1 MGKDKNHQND
11 GHTKNRNDDF
21 SSKTTQNATQNTQFP
36 QFLVMTSTQSGK
48 TTAALSPLLL
58 RKGIQGIAGDV
69 KSVKPLGS
77 GDLLI
82 EVYRQQQAMN
92 LLGTTSFAGIGVSV
106 KPHSSLNCSKGV
118 IRCPALRND
127 TDEDILAYFQEE
139 SVPVSEVRRMVIR
152 RNNDTIKT
160 NTFIITFSTPTLPQ
174 ILTIGYQR
182 YNVSV
187 YIPNPLRCRN
197 CQKYGHHEKRC
208 RRKSICQ
215 YCGREGHTEQNDC
228 DIANLRCVNCEGK
241 HAASSRDC
249 PTWSQEREILRVKY
263 TRGVSFPE
271 ARRIV
276 RSADITTPSYAQVT
290 RGKAPVDS
298 VTVKDASVQVSAD
311 IPAWGS
317 QVPDMAGSQTST
329 INTYF
334 ESEDWAKHPD
344 IQSVSDQESKSRGKA
359 KSKYP
364 LKISLLSYGVHP
376 GTYLSLCW
384 IKYLIDDN
392 GERCVDED
400 NKVVNKPSEHSTTD
414 VLQISVDQE
423 ELLEV
428 P

>member
-1 MGKDKNHQND
+1 M
-11 GHTKNRNDDF
+11 
-21 SSKTTQNATQNTQFP
+21 
-36 QFLVMTSTQSGK
+36 
-48 TTAALSPLLL
+48 AALSPLLL
-58 RKGIQGIAGDV
+58 RKGIQGITGDV
-69 KSVKPLGS
+69 KSVEPLVS

-127 TDEDILAYFQEE
+127 TDEDILVYFQEE

-160 NTFIITFSTPTLPQ
+160 NTFIITFSTPTLPH
-174 ILTIGYQR
+174 ILTIRYQR

-228 DIANLRCVNCEGK
+228 DIANLRCVNCEGR
-241 HAASSRDC
+241 HDASSRDC

-271 ARRIV
+271 ARRLV
-276 RSADITTPSYAQVT
+276 GSADIATPSYAQVT

-298 VTVKDASVQVSAD
+298 VTVKDAPVQVSED
-311 IPAWGS
+311 IPAWSS
-317 QVPDMAGSQTST
+317 QVPDMAGQ
-329 INTYF
+329 
-334 ESEDWAKHPD
+334 
-344 IQSVSDQESKSRGKA
+344 QS
-359 KSKYP
+359 
-364 LKISLLSYGVHP
+364 LKILTGDPSRFTTLTKPTKSTKSNNLSKAASPSKTVSSSKPATPSKPAPPSKTPSSSGENPPKVGPSRAQMRSQRSHSL
-376 GTYLSLCW
+376 T
-384 IKYLIDDN
+384 
-392 GERCVDED
+392 
-400 NKVVNKPSEHSTTD
+400 
-414 VLQISVDQE
+414 SVPRSQ
-423 ELLEV
+423 LRTEV
-428 P
+428 TSPTNRPREKIE

>member
-11 GHTKNRNDDF
+11 GHTKIRNDDP

-241 HAASSRDC
+241 HAASSLDC

-263 TRGVSFPE
+263 TRGVSFPRGQE
-271 ARRIV
+271 DSRECRRCYTLLRTSDSRQGENPPKAGPSRAQM
-276 RSADITTPSYAQVT
+276 RSQRSRSLKSVPRSQMRQDVT
-290 RGKAPVDS
+290 SPTNRPRKIRIARGKSDGPDLN
-298 VTVKDASVQVSAD
+298 VTFGK
-311 IPAWGS
+311 G
-317 QVPDMAGSQTST
+317 
-329 INTYF
+329 
-334 ESEDWAKHPD
+334 SEDQTNRFNVLLDYDDEMETISLAPRA
-344 IQSVSDQESKSRGKA
+344 STSSKSSQN
-359 KSKYP
+359 SK
-364 LKISLLSYGVHP
+364 
-376 GTYLSLCW
+376 
-384 IKYLIDDN
+384 
-392 GERCVDED
+392 R
-400 NKVVNKPSEHSTTD
+400 
-414 VLQISVDQE
+414 
-423 ELLEV
+423 
-428 P
+428 

>member
-11 GHTKNRNDDF
+11 GHIKNRNDDS
-21 SSKTTQNATQNTQFP
+21 SSKPTQNAKQNTQFP

-58 RKGIQGIAGDV
+58 RKGIHGIAGDV

-127 TDEDILAYFQEE
+127 TDEDILAYFQVE

-160 NTFIITFSTPTLPQ
+160 NTFIITFSTPTLPH

-187 YIPNPLRCRN
+187 CIPNSLRCRN
-197 CQKYGHHEKRC
+197 CQNSGHHEKRC

-215 YCGREGHTEQNDC
+215 YCCREGHTEQNDC

-276 RSADITTPSYAQVT
+276 GSADIATPSYAQVT
-290 RGKAPVDS
+290 RGKAPVDN
-298 VTVKDASVQVSAD
+298 VTVKDASVQVSED

-317 QVPDMAGSQTST
+317 QVPDMAGENPTKVGPSRAQMRSQRSRSLTSVPRSQLRT
-329 INTYF
+329 EATSPTNRPR
-334 ESEDWAKHPD
+334 K
-344 IQSVSDQESKSRGKA
+344 
-359 KSKYP
+359 
-364 LKISLLSYGVHP
+364 KI
-376 GTYLSLCW
+376 
-384 IKYLIDDN
+384 
-392 GERCVDED
+392 E
-400 NKVVNKPSEHSTTD
+400 
-414 VLQISVDQE
+414 
-423 ELLEV
+423 
-428 P
+428 